1 MNLGG
6 EQRAIARL
14 SEAVDTEDLWARIRV
29 DPELHS
35 APLAPWLSTV
45 LKVDKLYVI
54 DAGRVVETDNY
65 QAPMAQNGLFAS
77 MTRPQFA

>member
-45 LKVDKLYVI
+45 LKVDKLYAI
-54 DAGRVVETDNY
+54 DAGRVAETGKY

-77 MTRPQFA
+77 MTRRQLA

>member
-45 LKVDKLYVI
+45 LKVDKIYVI

-77 MTRPQFA
+77 MTRRQLA